1 MKQSASTSRSAALV
15 AALFGLLFALCVGA
29 SAFQLKASSDYSLRA
44 CGTIQCSS
52 DAECEGTFCP
62 FCDTAV
68 SGTCRD
74 HLTDTSR

>member
-1 MKQSASTSRSAALV
+1 MKLPALTSHSAALV
-15 AALFGLLFALCVGA
+15 ATLLGLLFALCVGA
-29 SAFQLKASSDYSLRA
+29 SALQLKASSDYSVRA

-52 DAECEGTFCP
+52 DADCEGTFCP

-74 HLTDTSR
+74 HLANTSH